1 MVFDT
6 CGTHS
11 ISIWLINRHNSSK
24 ECTEKT
30 ETWFCLWESGENCT
44 LLCICSNCSTCT
56 QHTLCRVKSRIFM
69 KLGSKVWFV
78 FQHPPEDPIF
88 LMKFGFR
95 ICFQV
100 ELLLFYINFVVIFPS
115 LNIKIISAWYFLK
128 DLIDFEVEF
137 SLHPF
142 KHHYAH

>member
-1 MVFDT
+1 
-6 CGTHS
+6 
-11 ISIWLINRHNSSK
+11 
-24 ECTEKT
+24 
-30 ETWFCLWESGENCT
+30 
-44 LLCICSNCSTCT
+44 
-56 QHTLCRVKSRIFM
+56 
-69 KLGSKVWFV
+69 
-78 FQHPPEDPIF
+78 
-88 LMKFGFR
+88 
-95 ICFQV
+95 V